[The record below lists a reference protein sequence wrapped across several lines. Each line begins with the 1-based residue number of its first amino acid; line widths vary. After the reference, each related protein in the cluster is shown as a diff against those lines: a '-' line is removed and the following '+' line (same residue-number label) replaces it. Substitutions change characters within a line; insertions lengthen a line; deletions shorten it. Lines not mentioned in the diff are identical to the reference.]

1 LTSFVVLESV
11 HLSRVIS
18 ETKVCHLLT
27 DVSRVMKIVVLVINL
42 SVAGETSAELEN
54 VKEVLYVNPES

>member
-1 LTSFVVLESV
+1 
-11 HLSRVIS
+11 
-18 ETKVCHLLT
+18 
-27 DVSRVMKIVVLVINL
+27 MKIVVLVINL